1 VRVYRLC
8 KDKYS
13 KQVVD
18 GQGGRIADGRWHTQG
33 RRIVYCASSEA
44 LAVLEVRVHVGRHV
58 PRVPYAMHMIHVPD
72 EHIVTLLAEALRE
85 HWNAVPYT
93 DVSQGIGDE
102 WLESARS
109 AALQVPSI
117 HSNSD
122 TTLLLNPMHPDFE
135 YIRIVARG
143 PYTFD
148 RRLFGGRATGRTR
161 RGKTTGRK

>member
-13 KQVVD
+13 KRVLD
-18 GQGGRIADGRWHTQG
+18 GEGGRVADGRWHTQG

-72 EHIVTLLAEALRE
+72 EHIVTLLAEELPE
-85 HWNAVPYT
+85 HWNTVPYAT
-93 DVSQGIGDE
+93 ASQRIGDE
-102 WLESARS
+102 WLVSARS
-109 AALQVPSI
+109 AALQVPSV

-122 TTLLLNPMHPDFE
+122 TSLLLNPAHPDFQH
-135 YIRIVARG
+135 IRVLSRA

-148 RRLFGGRATGRTR
+148 RRLFGRRSGSLAR
-161 RGKTTGRK
+161 RGKDVRRK